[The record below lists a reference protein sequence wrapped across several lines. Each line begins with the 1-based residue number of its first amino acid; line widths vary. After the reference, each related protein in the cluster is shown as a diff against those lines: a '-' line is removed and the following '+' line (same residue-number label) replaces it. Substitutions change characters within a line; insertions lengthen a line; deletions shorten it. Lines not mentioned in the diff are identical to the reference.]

1 MKHLLSIF
9 FLFIFLLFQ
18 YGKLIAYM
26 ECRIV
31 SVIQSTSDCGC
42 ETKLQPSA
50 GNEQTNLPFH
60 QHHIKNYTEELFEDL
75 SLFTLTPSS
84 STTLTSNLQAT
95 QLLTGYTNKLL
106 QPPRC

>member
-1 MKHLLSIF
+1 MKQLLSIF
-9 FLFIFLLFQ
+9 FLFAFLLFQ

-31 SVIQSTSDCGC
+31 SVIQSSSDCGC
-42 ETKLQPSA
+42 ETKLQPSP

-60 QHHIKNYTEELFEDL
+60 QHHIKNYTEELFEEV
-75 SLFTLTPSS
+75 SLTKLAPSS
-84 STTLTSNLQAT
+84 TVILTGNLNAA